1 MTEKSEIVQSD
12 DVLSFEEDQDKK
24 IVVFIEDIINT
35 LEISTL
41 FRSDAFINALIE
53 KINFLDDVKPMIK
66 EGIPCQMMTPR
77 RQGWIKGKVKL
88 SLKFIPDEVNKTE
101 NLQTPFS
108 SESPLDEIRNTSI

>member
-1 MTEKSEIVQSD
+1 MTEKSEFVQSG
-12 DVLSFEEDQDKK
+12 DVISFEDNQDKE
-24 IVVFIEDIINT
+24 IVIFIEDIINT

-41 FRSDAFINALIE
+41 FKADSFINSLIE
-53 KINFLDDVKPMIK
+53 KVNFLDDVKPVIK

-77 RQGWIKGKVKL
+77 RQGWMKGKVKL

>member
-1 MTEKSEIVQSD
+1 MTEKSEIVQADDVISFEEEQD
-12 DVLSFEEDQDKK
+12 KEIERLIEDVLS
-24 IVVFIEDIINT
+24 T
-35 LEISTL
+35 LEISAL
-41 FRSDAFINALIE
+41 FRSDSFIDAVIE
-53 KINFLDDVKPMIK
+53 KTNFLDDAKPMIK

>member
-41 FRSDAFINALIE
+41 FRSDTFINALIE

-77 RQGWIKGKVKL
+77 RQGWMKGKVKL
-88 SLKFIPDEVNKTE
+88 SLKFIPDEVSKTE
-101 NLQTPFS
+101 NHQTLFS

>member
-1 MTEKSEIVQSD
+1 MIEKSEFVQSD
-12 DVLSFEEDQDKK
+12 DVLSFEEEQDKE
-24 IVVFIEDIINT
+24 IVIFIEDIINT

-41 FRSDAFINALIE
+41 FRSDSFINSLID
-53 KINFLDDVKPMIK
+53 KVNFLDDVKPMIK

-77 RQGWIKGKVKL
+77 RQGWMKGKVKL

-101 NLQTPFS
+101 NPQTILS